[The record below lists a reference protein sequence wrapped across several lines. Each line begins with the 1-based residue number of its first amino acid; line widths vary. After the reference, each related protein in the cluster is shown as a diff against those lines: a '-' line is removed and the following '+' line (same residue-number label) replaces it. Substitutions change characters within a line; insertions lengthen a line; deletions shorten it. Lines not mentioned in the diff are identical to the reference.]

1 MTPTHPAKRPS
12 FFQFSLGSLLLA
24 LVSAA
29 LVVGMVSEEIGLT
42 DRLMGQVNRYITA
55 YINRGQSLTRA
66 EVRSFFDAPPTP
78 DSAGQETEVYR
89 WHGWL
94 LTHEYQI
101 TFAADGHPI
110 RTIGGKRPR
119 LGLGAAVLA
128 GLLVFWAWRWRQW
141 ALRRRSSSLTAS
153 GSSAAD

>member
-1 MTPTHPAKRPS
+1 MKSTLPAQRRS

-29 LVVGMVSEEIGLT
+29 LVAGMLAEEIRLT

-55 YINRGQSLTRA
+55 YINRGQNLTRA

-78 DSAGQETEVYR
+78 DSAGRETEVFR

-94 LTHEYQI
+94 LTHEFQI

-128 GLLVFWAWRWRQW
+128 GVLVFWVWRWRQW
-141 ALRRRSSSLTAS
+141 AVRRR
-153 GSSAAD
+153 GRHNRERHE

>member
-1 MTPTHPAKRPS
+1 MKSTQPAKRPS
-12 FFQFSLGSLLLA
+12 FYQFSLGSLLLA
-24 LVSAA
+24 LVSVAIAA
-29 LVVGMVSEEIGLT
+29 GMVAEEIRLT
-42 DRLMGQVNRYITA
+42 DRLMGQVNRYIIA
-55 YINRGQSLTRA
+55 YMNGRENLTRA
-66 EVRSFFDAPPTP
+66 KVRSFFDAPPTP
-78 DSAGQETEVYR
+78 ESAGRDTEVFR

-128 GLLVFWAWRWRQW
+128 GLLVFWVWRWRKW
-141 ALRRRSSSLTAS
+141 TVRRRGLTSPRPTAP
-153 GSSAAD
+153 AAA